1 MRAARAELGAA
12 PNSEGGDVGG
22 VCMAILRPP
31 HGRALKREAGG
42 QHLHEAT
49 KTIRGCWMAADVPLD
64 AGFDL
69 GTFGAG
75 AGGL

>member
-1 MRAARAELGAA
+1 MGCGRVGL
-12 PNSEGGDVGG
+12 EG
-22 VCMAILRPP
+22 LT
-31 HGRALKREAGG
+31 LKREACG

-49 KTIRGCWMAADVPLD
+49 KPIRGCWMAADVPLD
-64 AGFDL
+64 AGFDM